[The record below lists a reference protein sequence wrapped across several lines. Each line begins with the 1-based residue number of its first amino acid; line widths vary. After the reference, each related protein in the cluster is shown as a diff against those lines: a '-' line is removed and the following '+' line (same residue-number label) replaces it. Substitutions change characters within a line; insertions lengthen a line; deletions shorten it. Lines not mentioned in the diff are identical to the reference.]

1 MEQEARDAFSEA
13 ILDRVAEMAY
23 EELRP
28 YLGAYA
34 RARQASESTRPTTT
48 TSRPGVDQLADRR
61 ARRTA

>member
-1 MEQEARDAFSEA
+1 
-13 ILDRVAEMAY
+13 MAY